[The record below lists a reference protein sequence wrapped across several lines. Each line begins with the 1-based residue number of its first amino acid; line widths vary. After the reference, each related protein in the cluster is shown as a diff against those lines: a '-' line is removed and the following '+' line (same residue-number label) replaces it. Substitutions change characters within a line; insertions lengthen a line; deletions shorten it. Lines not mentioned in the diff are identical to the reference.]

1 VAALIDG
8 LDSPPPPARIHS
20 MPLFWLAYRQ
30 KGIACV
36 LILQASSL
44 ISARL
49 KASLQIDGIDEHF
62 TQGHQLPDGQT
73 LPPDMIGRLLTQAQA
88 RALVGKLERQIPKK
102 AAAASVRHQA
112 RKTHRKIP

>member
-1 VAALIDG
+1 
-8 LDSPPPPARIHS
+8 

-30 KGIACV
+30 EGIARV

-62 TQGHQLPDGQT
+62 ANGFELEREHNIPAG
-73 LPPDMIGRLLTQAQA
+73 MIGRLLTQEESRRPGSR
-88 RALVGKLERQIPKK
+88 RAH
-102 AAAASVRHQA
+102 VRHVG
-112 RKTHRKIP
+112 HRLNCLASAIPWPW

>member
-1 VAALIDG
+1 M
-8 LDSPPPPARIHS
+8 R
-20 MPLFWLAYRQ
+20 LFWLAYRQ

-62 TQGHQLPDGQT
+62 
-73 LPPDMIGRLLTQAQA
+73 A
-88 RALVGKLERQIPKK
+88 RAGLRVGDLHRQRQREKEIAGDQLCP
-102 AAAASVRHQA
+102 A
-112 RKTHRKIP
+112 RPLSG

>member
-1 VAALIDG
+1 
-8 LDSPPPPARIHS
+8 

-62 TQGHQLPDGQT
+62 ANGFEFEPEHNIPAG
-73 LPPDMIGRLLTQAQA
+73 MIGRLLTQEEAE
-88 RALVGKLERQIPKK
+88 ALLKKFDRQIPKK
-102 AAAASVRHQA
+102 AAAASIRRPA
-112 RKTHRKIP
+112 KSK